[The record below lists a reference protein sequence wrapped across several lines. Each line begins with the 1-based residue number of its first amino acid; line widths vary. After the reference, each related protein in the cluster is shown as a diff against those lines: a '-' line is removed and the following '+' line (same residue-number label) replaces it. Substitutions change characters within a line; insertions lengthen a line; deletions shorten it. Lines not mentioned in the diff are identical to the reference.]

1 MHIYEKQPQQKSKEE
16 FRNNDFLL
24 FFILTIT
31 SVYEACS
38 LSDTT
43 LNALSTASNL
53 ILPKLHEVGMII
65 IPT

>member
-1 MHIYEKQPQQKSKEE
+1 MKNNPNRSPKRNSG
-16 FRNNDFLL
+16 NNDLLL

-43 LNALSTASNL
+43 INALSAASHL